1 MPRTDETTEDEMKR
15 ASTLHLRVGTGL
27 RPRTCD
33 ISDGPHAPRHDPW
46 THAENSTTDK
56 KDKREEGESAKPLAF
71 APIPI
76 PQCNRYAPEQFWAV
90 SLRRLTATIFFVSCF
105 PWATQATRLLLKPN
119 SLNLDRRTNVAREM
133 RGVGNKAKKAKKE
146 AQMTKKK
153 EPVVKTDQSRLVWP
167 SLNLDG
173 EANWAFRSLLGKCR
187 FLLFLQWTRMIG
199 RKLFFFSFVSAGWLT
214 LKYWAKQAWTGK
226 EKNEKSLGASFI

>member
-1 MPRTDETTEDEMKR
+1 MRYIE
-15 ASTLHLRVGTGL
+15 
-27 RPRTCD
+27 
-33 ISDGPHAPRHDPW
+33 DGPHAPRHDPW

-133 RGVGNKAKKAKKE
+133 RGVGNKAKKSKKRS
-146 AQMTKKK
+146 TNDKKK
-153 EPVVKTDQSRLVWP
+153 RARRQNGPISA
-167 SLNLDG
+167 SL
-173 EANWAFRSLLGKCR
+173 AFFEFRRGSKLGLPQPFGLFDHWMKGKCR